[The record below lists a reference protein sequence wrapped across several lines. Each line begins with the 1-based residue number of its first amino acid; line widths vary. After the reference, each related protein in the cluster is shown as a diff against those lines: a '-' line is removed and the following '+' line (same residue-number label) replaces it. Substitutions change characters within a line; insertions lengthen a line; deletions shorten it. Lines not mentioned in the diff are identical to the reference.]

1 MTFAEVLERSLWGE
15 VEAELLYSYPD
26 AESELSK
33 FEKVFRSLLYLTPVE
48 SSLRIVISEAK
59 EAGELPEVSG
69 RDDANNSEDSNSKG
83 SNSEGSNS
91 EDIDYALDFQPWD
104 EWLGMSVDPLALQTL
119 GLARVA
125 AHCLYELTFW
135 GFSESEVVAARRDL
149 LERIAQLKG
158 DEDKRD
164 LFIPLSEALKEIR
177 RDSDEPAD

>member
-26 AESELSK
+26 AESELGK
-33 FEKVFRSLLYLTPVE
+33 FETVFRSLLYLTPVD

-69 RDDANNSEDSNSKG
+69 RDDASEFKNGD
-83 SNSEGSNS
+83 S
-91 EDIDYALDFQPWD
+91 EDIEYALDFQPWD
-104 EWLGMSVDPLALQTL
+104 EWLGMSIDPLALQTL

-158 DEDKRD
+158 NEDKGN
-164 LFIPLSEALKEIR
+164 LFIPLSEALKEVR